1 MLHRAYVSSEKSI
14 LRMVAAAAAVADNNL
29 QQRRSAKPPKH
40 ETTVA
45 GNIFSSA
52 FEQHDNRIGENK
64 NPEWAATIVAASR
77 ITKQRGR
84 RKRRVAQHSNVFL
97 WLCLVLLL
105 LLFLTV
111 VVGWVI
117 VYHAVLVRKTTTQH
131 STAVYLASPKAISQ
145 PTTDT
150 FRWDASSGVL
160 GAPPPDDAI
169 LGIAMAYQACT
180 NPHKVHVAVGA
191 YRTCAHIHT

>member
-52 FEQHDNRIGENK
+52 FEQHDNRIGDSR

-84 RKRRVAQHSNVFL
+84 RKRTAHSNVFL
-97 WLCLVLLL
+97 WLFLCLVLLL
-105 LLFLTV
+105 LFLAV
-111 VVGWVI
+111 VVVWVI
-117 VYHAVLVRKTTTQH
+117 VYHAVLVRETTTQH

-150 FRWDASSGVL
+150 FRWDASSDVL